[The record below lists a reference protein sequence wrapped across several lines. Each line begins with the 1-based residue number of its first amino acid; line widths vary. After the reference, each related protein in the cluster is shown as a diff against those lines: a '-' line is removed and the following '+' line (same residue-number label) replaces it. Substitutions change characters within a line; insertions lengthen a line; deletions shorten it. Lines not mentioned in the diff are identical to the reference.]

1 VTRRHRTAAGVGIA
15 VVAALAV
22 LPWLFPRDDVLNLL
36 FLVFLYLTLGQSW
49 NILGGYAGQVNLG
62 HAAFFGLGSLA
73 TRLAWLADWPL
84 PLAILAGGVASVVGA
99 LVIGLPTFRLRGVYF
114 SVGTLALAEVLRITI
129 ANTFPN
135 VSALPVS
142 QLAGYSLVPRYYL
155 ALALAAA
162 CVAATYVLARSRL
175 GLGIVAV
182 REDEVAAEATGVDAL
197 RHKIAALGLSSLFA
211 GLAGSVFAY
220 YHVSYYLYLPFSPV
234 WTFDPLLI
242 VFIGGV
248 GTVLGPV
255 VGAVFFVL
263 LREFLAQVLVEAH
276 LIVFGILFILVVIL
290 LPGGLLEAA
299 RRVDRLVRPGAERPS
314 PARTAQV

>member
-1 VTRRHRTAAGVGIA
+1 VTRRHRTAVGVAIA

-22 LPWLFPRDDVLNLL
+22 LPWVVPRDDVLNLL

-62 HAAFFGLGSLA
+62 HAAFFGLGSLV
-73 TRLAWLADWPL
+73 TRLCWLASWPL
-84 PLAILAGGVASVVGA
+84 PLAILAGGAASVVGA

-135 VSALPVS
+135 VSALPVL
-142 QLAGYSLVPRYYL
+142 QLASYSLVPRYYL

-162 CVAATYVLARSRL
+162 CVAATYALARSRL

-182 REDEVAAEATGVDAL
+182 REDEDAAEATGVDAL

-290 LPGGLLEAA
+290 LPGGLLEAG
-299 RRVDRLVRPGAERPS
+299 RRVYRLARPGAKRAS

>member
-1 VTRRHRTAAGVGIA
+1 VTRRHRTAVGVGIA

-22 LPWLFPRDDVLNLL
+22 LPILVPRDDLLNLL

-62 HAAFFGLGSLA
+62 HAAFFGLGSLV
-73 TRLAWLADWPL
+73 TRLGWLANWPL

-142 QLAGYSLVPRYYL
+142 QLAGYSLAPRYYL

-162 CVAATYVLARSRL
+162 CVAATYLLARSRL

-182 REDEVAAEATGVDAL
+182 REDEDAAQATGVDAL
-197 RHKIAALGLSSLFA
+197 HHKIAALGLSSLFA

-299 RRVDRLVRPGAERPS
+299 RRVYRALRPGTKRTS
-314 PARTAQV
+314 PARTAEV